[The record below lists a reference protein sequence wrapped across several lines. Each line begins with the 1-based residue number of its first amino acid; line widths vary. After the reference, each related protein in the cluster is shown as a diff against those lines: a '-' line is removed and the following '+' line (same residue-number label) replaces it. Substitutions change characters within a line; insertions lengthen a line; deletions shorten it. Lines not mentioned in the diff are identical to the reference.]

1 MRKLSYFVAMTL
13 DGFVAGP
20 DGGDPTADVF
30 APDQEYFGR
39 IVEDYPETLPT
50 PARDQFGI
58 TAEGTH
64 FDTVVEGRRSYEVGL
79 AAGLTNAYTHLR
91 HVVYSRTLG
100 QSPDP
105 TVEVVATDPVAH
117 VRELKQQP
125 GKDIWLVG
133 GGDLAGTLF
142 TEIDE
147 LVIKLNPVAIG
158 KGIPLFGSRAEYT
171 LARFHLTDHKLLD
184 SGVAFLT
191 YAKA

>member
-1 MRKLSYFVAMTL
+1 MRKLTYFVAMTI

-20 DGGDPTADVF
+20 DGGDPTDDLLV
-30 APDQEYFGR
+30 PDEAYVRR
-39 IVEDYPETLPT
+39 IVEEYPETLPT
-50 PARDQFGI
+50 PARVALGV
-58 TAEGTH
+58 TAEGDR

-79 AAGLTNAYTHLR
+79 AAGITNAYAHLR

-105 TVEVVATDPVAH
+105 TVELVATDPAAH

-125 GKDIWLVG
+125 GKGIWLVG

-142 TEIDE
+142 AEIDE
-147 LVIKLNPVAIG
+147 LVVKLNPVAIG
-158 KGIPLFGSRAEYT
+158 NGIPLFGSRADYN
-171 LARFHLTDHKLLD
+171 LARFRLTDHKVLD
-184 SGVAFLT
+184 SGTAFLT